1 MKLITSELEIK
12 NKKFV
17 IKYGL
22 ILLGV
27 SLLLYLIVGA
37 IGGTMNLNIPD
48 FFKGM
53 IVLPFPV
60 FLISWI
66 LMIMSYQIQIISY
79 SDFSRRIKNKD
90 EPKAEKDDLTIR
102 NKDSVVF
109 IWFAMQVFLG
119 FFGHIVYFGFGSVN
133 KIDNFDI
140 LAIIL
145 LSIFP
150 TILFILSSYFARLNR
165 IENKIDLLLKEKE
178 EVEENN

>member
-27 SLLLYLIVGA
+27 SLLIYIMVITL
-37 IGGTMNLNIPD
+37 GGLRDLNIPD

-53 IVLPFPV
+53 MALPLPV

-102 NKDSVVF
+102 NQDAVVF
-109 IWFAMQVFLG
+109 IWFAMQILLG
-119 FFGHIVYFGFGSVN
+119 FFGHIFYFGFGSVN

-145 LSIFP
+145 ISILP
-150 TILFILSSYFARLNR
+150 TILFIISSYFARLNR

-178 EVEENN
+178 ENN